1 MSAEL
6 ALPDPDDAIHADGPW
21 SHRTVPANGAR
32 FHLAESGDG
41 PLVLLLHGFPTYWYS
56 WRNVIPV
63 LAEAGYRT
71 IAMDLRGYGGSDKTP
86 HGYDP
91 LSLATDVVS
100 VVRSLGLRDVVVVG
114 HGWGGLL
121 AWTLASVHP
130 DLTRAIVPVSM
141 PHPHRL
147 RHSML
152 HDRKQRRA
160 GRYAL
165 GYQIPLLPE
174 RRLTDRDAERVGRI
188 LRERSADHS
197 WLDSN
202 TEGMF
207 RAAMLEPASA
217 HCALEYHR
225 WAIRS
230 IPRRDGRTF
239 MAATQAPVT
248 QPVLQIHGEHDPSI
262 LLSSVDGSAEYAS
275 GRYDLQVLATGHLP
289 HEEATKEFTTS
300 LVSWLSTVE

>member
-6 ALPDPDDAIHADGPW
+6 ALPDPDEAIHADGPW
-21 SHRTVPANGAR
+21 THRTVSANGAR
-32 FHLAESGDG
+32 LHLAESGDG
-41 PLVLLLHGFPTYWYS
+41 PLVLLLHGFPTYWYT
-56 WRNVIPV
+56 WRRVLPA
-63 LAEAGYRT
+63 LAESGYRAV
-71 IAMDLRGYGGSDKTP
+71 AMDLRGYGGSDKTP

-100 VVRSLGLRDVVVVG
+100 VVRSLGVRDVIVVG

-121 AWTLASVHP
+121 AWTLASAHP

-147 RHSML
+147 RHAML
-152 HDRKQRRA
+152 HDGKQRRA

-165 GYQIPLLPE
+165 GYQWPFLPE
-174 RRLTDRDAERVGRI
+174 RRLTEHGAERVARL
-188 LRERSADHS
+188 LRERSVDSS
-197 WLDSN
+197 WLDES

-207 RAAMLEPASA
+207 RAAMLGPASA

-239 MAATQAPVT
+239 MTATSGPVA
-248 QPVLQIHGEHDPSI
+248 QPVLQVHGQQDPSI
-262 LLSSVDGSAEYAS
+262 LLTSVDGSADFTS
-275 GRYDLQVLATGHLP
+275 GRYDVHVLDTGHLP
-289 HEEATKEFTTS
+289 HEEASDDFTAALLTWLAS
-300 LVSWLSTVE
+300 LA